1 MREMNLRQRFEKN
14 FGFKFEHGWKYNEKG
29 QPTPDYNNLVGT
41 APNGMSIS
49 IIGPLGKPK
58 RSMAILPIVGKDA
71 DSSAKSVEYLQA
83 LLRSEFGNVTGLAI
97 TTWIGENARPAALE
111 NKARTTTAEGKQI
124 QVSGRLTADG
134 AVVIVEIT
142 TNEK

>member
-1 MREMNLRQRFEKN
+1 MNLRQRFEKN
-14 FGFKFEHGWKYNEKG
+14 FGFKFEHGWKYNAENR
-29 QPTPDYNNLVGT
+29 PVPDYNNLVGT

-58 RSMAILPIVGKDA
+58 RALAILPVV
-71 DSSAKSVEYLQA
+71 AKNAEETARSVEYLKA
-83 LLRSEFGNVTGLAI
+83 LLKSQVANADEAVK
-97 TTWIGENARPAALE
+97 WVGENARPAALE

-142 TNEK
+142 NEK